1 MSPKPIHEI
10 GKCSNLFRVAVA
22 AMSILAAGCG
32 SPSGPDDAGDGLP
45 GTIVQSQPGFL
56 YLLQPET
63 VSTEEIAA
71 QPFTWVVLEPGRTG
85 GADGEFTSTE
95 IETIRTD
102 GPCGDKIILAYLS
115 IGEAEDYRDY
125 WDPAWV
131 DDQGMPREDVAPA
144 WLGPPNPNFDGNYKV
159 RYWDPGWQVVIYGTA
174 GGDDRTPLDRII
186 DAGFD
191 GVYLDII
198 DAYEFWSSTE
208 GGNELTRALAR
219 GRMITWV
226 TRVSDYAKVT
236 RGVSTF
242 LVFPQNAADIIR
254 TDDGELDD
262 LSEAYFAAIDGIGIE
277 DLFYDETTPQPLE
290 DVQYRLDQLVEYRDR
305 GRTILVTDYVLSE
318 SFTPASSNSRVLDF
332 YERAL
337 AQGFIPY
344 AAVEDR
350 DLDEVVILPAEL
362 WSVSQPPVACLTP
375 ND

>member
-1 MSPKPIHEI
+1 
-10 GKCSNLFRVAVA
+10 
-22 AMSILAAGCG
+22 MSILAAGCG

-159 RYWDPGWQVVIYGTA
+159 RY
-174 GGDDRTPLDRII
+174 
-186 DAGFD
+186 
-191 GVYLDII
+191 
-198 DAYEFWSSTE
+198 
-208 GGNELTRALAR
+208 
-219 GRMITWV
+219 
-226 TRVSDYAKVT
+226 
-236 RGVSTF
+236 
-242 LVFPQNAADIIR
+242 
-254 TDDGELDD
+254 
-262 LSEAYFAAIDGIGIE
+262 
-277 DLFYDETTPQPLE
+277 
-290 DVQYRLDQLVEYRDR
+290 
-305 GRTILVTDYVLSE
+305 
-318 SFTPASSNSRVLDF
+318 
-332 YERAL
+332 
-337 AQGFIPY
+337 
-344 AAVEDR
+344 
-350 DLDEVVILPAEL
+350 
-362 WSVSQPPVACLTP
+362 
-375 ND
+375 